1 MGKSDPSNKTYEGKS
16 RMDLEIYYEKL
27 EPILT
32 IYSEPSHA
40 ESRVKK
46 LQEELDEEKNK
57 NAELTELKK
66 RISETEKILRNLQ
79 DRFDEDE
86 N

>member
-16 RMDLEIYYEKL
+16 RMNLEIYYEKL

-32 IYSEPSHA
+32 IYSEPGHA
-40 ESRVKK
+40 ESWVKK
-46 LQEELDEEKNK
+46 LQEELDAEKNK

-66 RISETEKILRNLQ
+66 RMSETEKILRNLQ